1 VRWREDVMLRP
12 RTHFEQVPL
21 AFAKKILVEELKKKL
36 AEEQAQARKIKNW
49 KRPLSEKTR

>member
-1 VRWREDVMLRP
+1 VPWREDVMLRP

-36 AEEQAQARKIKNW
+36 AAEQAQARKIKNW
-49 KRPLSEKTR
+49 KRPL